1 MKAFIDKLLVIEEM
15 ITQRR
20 KLACHLTGKE
30 RFQLEGLCALGFMF
44 APISMWFLIPYCV
57 KRVKRLP
64 VGDEMVP
71 YVTLLMLIGFSL
83 PLWVAVV
90 AILFE
95 VGVFFR

>member
-1 MKAFIDKLLVIEEM
+1 MLRLICNVLKNMQRIFLIEENRL
-15 ITQRR
+15 I
-20 KLACHLTGKE
+20 LFFWFG
-30 RFQLEGLCALGFMF
+30 GLF

-83 PLWVAVV
+83 TLWVAVV

-95 VGVFFR
+95 VGVFFGDGSLRLH